1 MQKSLDTKIARI
13 LADPSVKDF
22 ILADAKDADM
32 AFGMAAP
39 GKSPEHY
46 AHEARFR
53 SLQEFRELVRQNV
66 KQGLLD
72 IMLMSASTSEVL
84 TIRERIFE
92 NSRVT
97 PAARANDATDIHAV
111 MGGTYPGRPSLPFRT
126 ATIDHIMCGKLNCS
140 PQERSLGADLGLY
153 SVTFNN
159 NLDSDLASLEA
170 YNAFRLEAEAKG
182 FRHFLE
188 VFDPN
193 ACNAPGGACP
203 KDIGRFVNDS
213 IARTLAGVVGKGR
226 PIFLKIAYHG
236 PEAMEQL
243 ASYDRSLVVGILGG
257 AAGTTFDAFHQ
268 LWEAKKYGARVALY
282 GRMINNAENQG
293 VFIQHLRWIA
303 DGDINDP
310 AAAVKSYHASLEKAG
325 VRPYRPLADDLTAT
339 PRGLSYGGAAVKVD
353 GAKPPAPT
361 PAGAGGNQR
370 AKPRVEDPPRRAA
383 RGGGPDFSKMS
394 PAEKIAWNKA
404 RWDRVVGKV

>member
-32 AFGMAAP
+32 AYGMAAP

-53 SLQEFRELVRQNV
+53 SLQEFRELIRQNV
-66 KQGLLD
+66 KQGLID

-84 TIRERIFE
+84 TINEKIFE
-92 NSRVT
+92 NSHVT
-97 PAARANDATDIHAV
+97 PAARANDATDIFAA
-111 MGGTYPGRPSLPFRT
+111 MGGTYLSQPSLPFRT
-126 ATIDHIMCGKLNCS
+126 ATIDHIMCGKLTCS
-140 PQERSLGADLGLY
+140 PEERKKGADLGLY

-159 NLDSDLASLEA
+159 NLESDLVSLNA
-170 YNAFRLEAEAKG
+170 YRDFRLEAEAKG

-193 ACNAPGGACP
+193 ACNAPGGSCP
-203 KDIGRFVNDS
+203 SDIGRFVNDS

-226 PIFLKIAYHG
+226 PLFLKIAYHG

-268 LWEAKKYGARVALY
+268 LCEARKYGARAALY
-282 GRMINNAENQG
+282 GRMINNAESQS

-310 AAAVKSYHASLEKAG
+310 TAAVKSYHASLEKIG
-325 VRPYRPLADDLTAT
+325 VQPYRRLSDDLISTTRAV
-339 PRGLSYGGAAVKVD
+339 SYGGTAVKVD
-353 GAKPPAPT
+353 GGKVDT
-361 PAGAGGNQR
+361 RSAGQR
-370 AKPRVEDPPRRAA
+370 SPSSNSDSTQGSRSSGV
-383 RGGGPDFSKMS
+383 DFSKMS

-404 RWDRVVGKV
+404 RWDRVVGKI